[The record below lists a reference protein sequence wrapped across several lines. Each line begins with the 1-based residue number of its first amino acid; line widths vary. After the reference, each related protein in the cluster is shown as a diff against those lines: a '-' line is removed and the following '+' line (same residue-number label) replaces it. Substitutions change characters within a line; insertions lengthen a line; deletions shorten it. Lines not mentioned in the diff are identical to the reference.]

1 MEEGN
6 TFDDWQE
13 ESFDKSDEI
22 QIEKVIEEEL
32 SSLTDGV
39 PIEES
44 EPSFPVPP
52 PPPPVL
58 RQVGN
63 VYPSFP
69 KQITN
74 ASQASPPLEATSRE
88 KEEQEEELVPVSL
101 TEQLSRPITLRPVP
115 VIPRESVV
123 NTPEDELRRALS
135 RKTSQKLEHRQK
147 DVESVIARLD
157 EGVFANIEDLD
168 ALLRRAKQLQN
179 ELNFSD
185 YCKAVK
191 WPYALLDE
199 LNRICSPI
207 FQVRRNITLARK
219 ILATKVLPG
228 NTKIADV
235 LSGIEACVQDLV
247 ATNFLLKDAEIPV
260 GMKIRV
266 QTGTPIVLPPFPHHV
281 PHPFW

>member
-1 MEEGN
+1 MNSLLLPTGHPSTSQN
-6 TFDDWQE
+6 PLFLCPRPLLY
-13 ESFDKSDEI
+13 SDKF
-22 QIEKVIEEEL
+22 VMCTHL
-32 SSLTDGV
+32 SQNKL
-39 PIEES
+39 
-44 EPSFPVPP
+44 
-52 PPPPVL
+52 L
-58 RQVGN
+58 
-63 VYPSFP
+63 
-69 KQITN
+69 N

-207 FQVRRNITLARK
+207 FQVRRNITQARK